1 MRSLDNLGNSLFSV
15 SSEEGI
21 EYKTEQKL
29 MLIDYN

>member
-1 MRSLDNLGNSLFSV
+1 MRTLDNVGNAVFSV
-15 SSEEGI
+15 SAEEGI